1 MAASNHRKRGVRPP
15 RAEYIVNVVVFTG
28 YAAVA
33 AVASALKAWQTA
45 GDLKAV
51 GWLPKTNAI
60 VWDTITLYAALGALA
75 LGVREM
81 VLAYFMRKGYEEDF
95 EMLLR
100 SQEAQ
105 AEIVKTLTESM
116 QREREERERERA
128 EREREREREERQL
141 EREQYQQERAERE
154 RQYVIIEQLLE
165 QNRQLMER
173 LERRDNGRRAGH
185 SDRADQPDHPGYA
198 DRADHPDNPGSADRA
213 DQPDQPGYPDRAG
226 QPDNPDNPQSPN
238 EAQER

>member
-1 MAASNHRKRGVRPP
+1 MRPP

-45 GDLKAV
+45 GDLEAV

-116 QREREERERERA
+116 QREREQYRQEREEREREW
-128 EREREREREERQL
+128 ERERERERDD
-141 EREQYQQERAERE
+141 RE
-154 RQYVIIEQLLE
+154 RQYVVIEQLLE

-173 LERRDNGRRAGH
+173 LDRRDNGRRAGH
-185 SDRADQPDHPGYA
+185 SDRADQPDNPGSA
-198 DRADHPDNPGSADRA
+198 GRADHPDNPGYA
-213 DQPDQPGYPDRAG
+213 DRAG
-226 QPDNPDNPQSPN
+226 QPD
-238 EAQER
+238 

>member
-1 MAASNHRKRGVRPP
+1 MAASNHRKRGVRAP

-45 GDLKAV
+45 GDLEAV

-116 QREREERERERA
+116 HREREQYRQEREEREREREQERAERERERA
-128 EREREREREERQL
+128 ERER
-141 EREQYQQERAERE
+141 
-154 RQYVIIEQLLE
+154 QYVVIEQMLE
-165 QNRQLMER
+165 QNRQLLER
-173 LERRDNGRRAGH
+173 LDRRDNGRRAGH
-185 SDRADQPDHPGYA
+185 SDRADQPDNPGYA
-198 DRADHPDNPGSADRA
+198 DRADQS
-213 DQPDQPGYPDRAG
+213 DQPG
-226 QPDNPDNPQSPN
+226 
-238 EAQER
+238 

>member
-1 MAASNHRKRGVRPP
+1 MRAP

-45 GDLKAV
+45 GDLEAV

-116 QREREERERERA
+116 QREREQYRQERE
-128 EREREREREERQL
+128 ERERERERE
-141 EREQYQQERAERE
+141 REQERDDRE
-154 RQYVIIEQLLE
+154 RQYVVIEQLLE

-173 LERRDNGRRAGH
+173 LERRDNGRRAEH
-185 SDRADQPDHPGYA
+185 SDRADQPDNPGYADRADQPDHPGYA
-198 DRADHPDNPGSADRA
+198 DRADHPDNPGYADRA
-213 DQPDQPGYPDRAG
+213 DQPDNPGPADRAD
-226 QPDNPDNPQSPN
+226 QPDNTDNPQSPN
-238 EAQER
+238 ETQER

>member
-1 MAASNHRKRGVRPP
+1 MRAP

-45 GDLKAV
+45 GDLEAV

-116 QREREERERERA
+116 QREREQYRQEREEREREREQERA
-128 EREREREREERQL
+128 ERERERERERDD
-141 EREQYQQERAERE
+141 RE
-154 RQYVIIEQLLE
+154 RQYVVIEQLLE
-165 QNRQLMER
+165 QNRQLLER
-173 LERRDNGRRAGH
+173 LDRRDNGRRAGH
-185 SDRADQPDHPGYA
+185 SDRADQPDNPGYA
-198 DRADHPDNPGSADRA
+198 DRADQSDQPGYADRA
-213 DQPDQPGYPDRAG
+213 DQPD
-226 QPDNPDNPQSPN
+226 NTDNPQSPN
-238 EAQER
+238 ETQE

>member
-1 MAASNHRKRGVRPP
+1 MAASNHRKRGVRAP

-45 GDLKAV
+45 GDLEAV

-105 AEIVKTLTESM
+105 VEIVKTLTESM
-116 QREREERERERA
+116 QQEREERKQERA
-128 EREREREREERQL
+128 EREREREWEERQL

-154 RQYVIIEQLLE
+154 RQYVVIEQLLE

-173 LERRDNGRRAGH
+173 LDRRDNGRRAGH
-185 SDRADQPDHPGYA
+185 SDRADQPDNPGYA
-198 DRADHPDNPGSADRA
+198 DRADHPDHPGSADRA
-213 DQPDQPGYPDRAG
+213 DQPDQPGYPDRADR
-226 QPDNPDNPQSPN
+226 PDSPDNPQSPN
-238 EAQER
+238 EAQE

>member
-1 MAASNHRKRGVRPP
+1 MAASNHRKRGVRAP

-45 GDLKAV
+45 GDLEAV

-116 QREREERERERA
+116 QREREQYRQERE
-128 EREREREREERQL
+128 ERERERERE
-141 EREQYQQERAERE
+141 REQERDDRE
-154 RQYVIIEQLLE
+154 RQYVVIEQLLE

-185 SDRADQPDHPGYA
+185 SDRADQPDNPRYA
-198 DRADHPDNPGSADRA
+198 DRAEHPDNPG
-213 DQPDQPGYPDRAG
+213 
-226 QPDNPDNPQSPN
+226 
-238 EAQER
+238 

>member
-1 MAASNHRKRGVRPP
+1 MRPP

-45 GDLKAV
+45 GDLEAV

-105 AEIVKTLTESM
+105 VEIVKTLTESM
-116 QREREERERERA
+116 QREREQYRQEREEREREREREREQERA
-128 EREREREREERQL
+128 ERERERE
-141 EREQYQQERAERE
+141 QERDDRE
-154 RQYVIIEQLLE
+154 RQYVVIEQLLE
-165 QNRQLMER
+165 QNRLLLER
-173 LERRDNGRRAGH
+173 LDRRDNGRRPGQ
-185 SDRADQPDHPGYA
+185 SDRADRPDQA
-198 DRADHPDNPGSADRA
+198 DRADNPG
-213 DQPDQPGYPDRAG
+213 
-226 QPDNPDNPQSPN
+226 
-238 EAQER
+238 

>member
-15 RAEYIVNVVVFTG
+15 RVEYIVNVVVFTG

-45 GDLKAV
+45 GDLEAV

-116 QREREERERERA
+116 QREREQYRQERE
-128 EREREREREERQL
+128 ERERERERE
-141 EREQYQQERAERE
+141 REQERDDRE
-154 RQYVIIEQLLE
+154 RQYVVIEQLLE

-173 LERRDNGRRAGH
+173 LERRDNGRRAEH
-185 SDRADQPDHPGYA
+185 SDRADQPDHPGY
-198 DRADHPDNPGSADRA
+198 PDRA
-213 DQPDQPGYPDRAG
+213 DQPDQPGYPDRADR
-226 QPDNPDNPQSPN
+226 PDNPDNPQSPN

>member
-1 MAASNHRKRGVRPP
+1 MRPP

-45 GDLKAV
+45 GDLEAV

-116 QREREERERERA
+116 QREREQYRQERE
-128 EREREREREERQL
+128 ERERERERE
-141 EREQYQQERAERE
+141 REQERAERE
-154 RQYVIIEQLLE
+154 RQYVVIEQLLE
-165 QNRQLMER
+165 QNRQL

-185 SDRADQPDHPGYA
+185 SDRADQPDNPGYADQADQPDNPGYSDRADQSGYA
-198 DRADHPDNPGSADRA
+198 DRADRA
-213 DQPDQPGYPDRAG
+213 D
-226 QPDNPDNPQSPN
+226 NTDNPQSPN
-238 EAQER
+238 EVQER

>member
-45 GDLKAV
+45 GDLEAV

-116 QREREERERERA
+116 QREREQYRQERE
-128 EREREREREERQL
+128 ERERERERE
-141 EREQYQQERAERE
+141 REQERDDRE
-154 RQYVIIEQLLE
+154 RQYVVIQQLLE
-165 QNRQLMER
+165 QNRQLLER
-173 LERRDNGRRAGH
+173 LDRRDNGRRAGH
-185 SDRADQPDHPGYA
+185 SDRADQPD
-198 DRADHPDNPGSADRA
+198 
-213 DQPDQPGYPDRAG
+213 QPGYPDRAD
-226 QPDNPDNPQSPN
+226 QPDNTDNPQSPN
-238 EAQER
+238 ETQER

>member
-1 MAASNHRKRGVRPP
+1 MRAP

-45 GDLKAV
+45 GDLEAV

-105 AEIVKTLTESM
+105 VEIVKTLTESM
-116 QREREERERERA
+116 QREREQYRQERE
-128 EREREREREERQL
+128 ERERERERERDD
-141 EREQYQQERAERE
+141 RE
-154 RQYVIIEQLLE
+154 RQYVVIEQLLE
-165 QNRQLMER
+165 QNRRLLER
-173 LERRDNGRRAGH
+173 LDRRDNGRRAGH
-185 SDRADQPDHPGYA
+185 A
-198 DRADHPDNPGSADRA
+198 DRADHTDNPGSADRAGQPDNPGSADRA
-213 DQPDQPGYPDRAG
+213 DQPD
-226 QPDNPDNPQSPN
+226 NPDNPQSPN
-238 EAQER
+238 ETQER

>member
-1 MAASNHRKRGVRPP
+1 MRAP
-15 RAEYIVNVVVFTG
+15 RVEYIVNVVVFTG

-45 GDLKAV
+45 GDLEAV

-116 QREREERERERA
+116 QREREAVPARTR
-128 EREREREREERQL
+128 
-141 EREQYQQERAERE
+141 
-154 RQYVIIEQLLE
+154 
-165 QNRQLMER
+165 
-173 LERRDNGRRAGH
+173 GTGAGT
-185 SDRADQPDHPGYA
+185 G
-198 DRADHPDNPGSADRA
+198 
-213 DQPDQPGYPDRAG
+213 AG
-226 QPDNPDNPQSPN
+226 TG
-238 EAQER
+238 